1 MNGGEAVVETL
12 RLAGVTHV
20 FGLLGSSMMEVYDA
34 LYDCKDIAYV
44 GVRDERSGT
53 HMADAF
59 GRVSG
64 RPGVVL
70 AGQAGPGAANL
81 LTGLIQAKLAYSP
94 LLALTGLASN
104 DHLGRDAFQE
114 FDQQAVFSPVTKR
127 TWTVTSA
134 KRIPEFI
141 QEALRLASVGRR
153 GPVVLNIPRDLFAE
167 NIEVEQ
173 PGWDARSAISGTVP
187 DARSIEAIKTLLL
200 GAKRP
205 VIVAGGGVKSGRG
218 WDAVVGLAQTLALPI
233 AASAGHADVVPND
246 YPLIAGQVGP
256 RGNPTASR
264 LTREADV
271 ILALGT
277 RLGFNTTFYTYNDIA
292 KGAQIVNRRPN
303 LTHDRRRTL
312 THPNC

>member
-218 WDAVVGLAQTLALPI
+218 VGCRRRPRADARPSHRRLGQACRCRAQRLSSDRRPGGAARQPNGLAAYPGSGRDP
-233 AASAGHADVVPND
+233 SARHPPG
-246 YPLIAGQVGP
+246 LQ
-256 RGNPTASR
+256 
-264 LTREADV
+264 
-271 ILALGT
+271 
-277 RLGFNTTFYTYNDIA
+277 
-292 KGAQIVNRRPN
+292 
-303 LTHDRRRTL
+303 HDFL
-312 THPNC
+312 HL